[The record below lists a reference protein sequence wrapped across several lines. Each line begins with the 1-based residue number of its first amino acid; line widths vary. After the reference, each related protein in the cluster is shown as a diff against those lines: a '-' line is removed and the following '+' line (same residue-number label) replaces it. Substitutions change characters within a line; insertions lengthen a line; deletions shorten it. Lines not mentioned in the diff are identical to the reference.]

1 MINSNP
7 LVSIIVPIYNVE
19 NYIEKCFNSLV
30 NQTYENIEILAVND
44 GTLDNSMTLV
54 ANYQSK
60 YRNIIVLNKK
70 NGGLSDARNFGIEHA
85 NGDFLVFIDSDD
97 RVFLF

>member
-19 NYIEKCFNSLV
+19 NYIDKCFNSLV

-44 GTLDNSMTLV
+44 GTLDNSMALV
-54 ANYQSK
+54 VNYQNQ
-60 YRNIIVLNKK
+60 YK
-70 NGGLSDARNFGIEHA
+70 NL
-85 NGDFLVFIDSDD
+85 
-97 RVFLF
+97 